1 MDESVVDALKIE
13 ISSDSS
19 KAIKDLDSV
28 VSSLKGL
35 RKEITGS
42 NKSTSGL
49 RTRLQ
54 DIASA
59 AAGIDSGAVATLSS
73 LRNELSLISQISI
86 PRAIARRINEIGEA
100 VNSING
106 TDFSRLSELRG
117 AMSGMVAPQSTTQQL
132 QAAVEPPLGSA
143 VSSLNESVSIA
154 GTTVIGDELAEIA
167 RQADATA
174 DSVNDVARSVRDAE
188 SSTTRAAATGTRASQ
203 SVRERLREI
212 QAELGGTSKIMDS
225 LVTKFGKR
233 AEYRAFNYVLSS
245 IVSSFKEGTAAMY
258 EYDRA
263 AEGSFAPALDRITT
277 STSYLKASFAAAAAP
292 LIELVAPAVDWI
304 VDKIVVA
311 VNYVNQLVSRA
322 LGKPSWAKAVKVSR
336 EYASGLDKAAQS
348 AKELK
353 KTLLGIDE
361 LNLLNSPFSTS
372 SSKLAGTTTGYDFV
386 QMPFVEGSFIT
397 TLGDKLR
404 EIGNWLSE
412 NKPIVLAIGEAFL
425 GWKFATAFL
434 SGLKGVTEALLAI
447 SGMKIVIDGLSGVLA
462 GEDLTLA
469 DAVKTAIGGALL
481 GASVAMKLNENV
493 LQFSVVGA
501 LLFTGFALLID
512 GLSDVLA
519 GEDLSLV
526 DALKI
531 AMGGALLGAAVSIFL
546 GANALTFSVA
556 GALLFTTFALTLS
569 AFNAIEG
576 EDGTAIP
583 DMLKEAFAAGLGV
596 AASAL
601 VIGAGALGAA
611 VGFALTASLVMLV
624 NLIIDFDENA
634 AKQSLAEII
643 GGPNAQRFG
652 EKVFGDDFVYEGNLY
667 PATKKADG
675 GFVGDG
681 QLFVAREAGPEMVG
695 MLGGHTAV
703 ANNDQI
709 VEGISIG
716 VENANGPVVS
726 AIYQLIDAVK
736 NGGCA
741 DVYIDGDKV
750 GAAVTNAQNRVNRM
764 RGRTVLI

>member
-28 VSSLKGL
+28 ASSLKGL

-73 LRNELSLISQISI
+73 LRTELSLISQISI

-100 VNSING
+100 VNNING
-106 TDFSRLSELRG
+106 TDFSRIAELRG
-117 AMSGMVAPQSTTQQL
+117 VMSGMVAPQSATQQL
-132 QAAVEPPLGSA
+132 QTVVEPPLGSA

-154 GTTVIGDELAEIA
+154 GTTVIEDELAEIA

-174 DSVNDVARSVRDAE
+174 DSVNDVAEGVREAE
-188 SSTTRAAATGTRASQ
+188 SSAERAANTSTRTSR

-212 QAELGGTSKIMDS
+212 RAELGGTSKMMDS

-263 AEGSFAPALDRITT
+263 AGGSFAPALDRITT
-277 STSYLKASFAAAAAP
+277 STSYLKASLAAAAAP

-304 VDKIVVA
+304 VDKIA
-311 VNYVNQLVSRA
+311 LAADYVNQLVSRA
-322 LGKPSWAKAVKVSR
+322 LGKPSWTKAVKVSR

-425 GWKFATAFL
+425 GWKLTSAFL
-434 SGLKGVTEALLAI
+434 SGLDSVAAVLLFIA
-447 SGMKIVIDGLSGVLA
+447 GLKLAVDGLKNVIFGD
-462 GEDLTLA
+462 GDLTLA
-469 DAVKTAIGGALL
+469 DAVK
-481 GASVAMKLNENV
+481 V
-493 LQFSVVGA
+493 
-501 LLFTGFALLID
+501 
-512 GLSDVLA
+512 
-519 GEDLSLV
+519 
-526 DALKI
+526 
-531 AMGGALLGAAVSIFL
+531 AMGGALLGAAL
-546 GANALTFSVA
+546 GMKLGGNVLTFSVEGA
-556 GALLFTTFALTLS
+556 ILLTGVALLMDAL
-569 AFNAIEG
+569 NDPEG
-576 EDGTAIP
+576 PDGKSLKT
-583 DMLKEAFAAGLGV
+583 MLKEAVASGLV
-596 AASAL
+596 VSVIAL
-601 VIGAGALGAA
+601 KLGAGIGGAALGFTLA
-611 VGFALTASLVMLV
+611 ASLVLGV
-624 NLIIDFDENA
+624 DLFIKFRSVVADKIADVVDNLDDTGGLGDFFYQIFGLDPKDRSRYSIDVD
-634 AKQSLAEII
+634 I
-643 GGPNAQRFG
+643 
-652 EKVFGDDFVYEGNLY
+652 
-667 PATKKADG
+667 PAKADG

-716 VENANGPVVS
+716 VENANGPVIS

-736 NGGCA
+736 NGGYA